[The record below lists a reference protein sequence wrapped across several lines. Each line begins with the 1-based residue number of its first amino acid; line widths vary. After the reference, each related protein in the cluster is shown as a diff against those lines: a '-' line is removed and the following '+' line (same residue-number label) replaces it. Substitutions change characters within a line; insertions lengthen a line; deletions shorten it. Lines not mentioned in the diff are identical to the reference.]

1 MELGAGPRG
10 CSGMTTKDQEV
21 RIDEALKE
29 SFPASDPP
37 SFVGA
42 GAPAG
47 LPPVRKKPGNWG
59 QDYGFAPFSNLRPW
73 IFSGRE

>member
-1 MELGAGPRG
+1 
-10 CSGMTTKDQEV
+10 MTTPEQAARIEAEREA

-42 GAPAG
+42 GAQLGPS
-47 LPPVRKKPGNWG
+47 PVRKRRPGDWG
-59 QDYGFAPFSNLRPW
+59 QNFDFSSFFSNSRPW
-73 IFSGRE
+73 SFSVRD

>member
-1 MELGAGPRG
+1 
-10 CSGMTTKDQEV
+10 MTTKDQEA

-42 GAPAG
+42 GAPPG
-47 LPPVRKKPGNWG
+47 TPPARKRRPGDWG
-59 QDYGFAPFSNLRPW
+59 QDYGFASFSNSRPW

>member
-1 MELGAGPRG
+1 MNTEE
-10 CSGMTTKDQEV
+10 QEA

-42 GAPAG
+42 GAPPGA
-47 LPPVRKKPGNWG
+47 PPARKRRPGDWG
-59 QDYGFAPFSNLRPW
+59 QDFGPSSFGNSRRW

>member
-1 MELGAGPRG
+1 
-10 CSGMTTKDQEV
+10 MTTKDEKDEQEE

-42 GAPAG
+42 GAPPGA
-47 LPPVRKKPGNWG
+47 PPARKKQPGDWG
-59 QDYGFAPFSNLRPW
+59 QDYGFASFGNSRPRS
-73 IFSGRE
+73 FYGLE